1 MTGAGGNVAVR
12 RWVRWAVV
20 GRRNGIRASVRRT
33 VGCFTWL
40 DAPPVAHKPSEPVVV
55 ERTDTWSSP
64 ATPISPG
71 WTRLAHV
78 DELPVGTVTEVAA
91 GDRTVALANVD
102 GQLYAVD
109 STCPHAGGPLG
120 DGQLSGCTLT
130 CPWHG
135 WSYDVRTGRST
146 VDENVKVATFPVEVV
161 DGVAYLTV

>member
-1 MTGAGGNVAVR
+1 VAVR

-20 GRRNGIRASVRRT
+20 GRRDGIRASLRRT

-40 DAPPVAHKPSEPVVV
+40 DTPLAARRPAEPASGSPLERGDTAASAPSPV
-55 ERTDTWSSP
+55 SS
-64 ATPISPG
+64 S
-71 WTRLAHV
+71 WTRLARV
-78 DELPVGTVTEVAA
+78 DELPVGRVTEVAA

-120 DGQLSGCTLT
+120 DGQLAGCTLT

-161 DGVAYLTV
+161 DGVAYLTT

>member
-1 MTGAGGNVAVR
+1 VAVR

-20 GRRNGIRASVRRT
+20 GRRNGIRASLRRT
-33 VGCFTWL
+33 VGCMTWL
-40 DAPPVAHKPSEPVVV
+40 D
-55 ERTDTWSSP
+55 RSP
-64 ATPISPG
+64 AAHRPAEPPAEHTDLLQPAPTPVSSG
-71 WTRLAHV
+71 WTRLARL

-91 GDRTVALANVD
+91 GDRTVALVNVD
-102 GQLYAVD
+102 GRLYAVD

-161 DGVAYLTV
+161 DGVAYLTT